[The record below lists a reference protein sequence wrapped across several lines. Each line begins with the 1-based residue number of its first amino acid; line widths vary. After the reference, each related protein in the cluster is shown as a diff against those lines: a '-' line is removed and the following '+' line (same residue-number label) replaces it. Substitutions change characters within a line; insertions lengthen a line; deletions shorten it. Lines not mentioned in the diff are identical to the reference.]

1 MGNRSPLRRLLIASV
16 LILMVALMFL
26 RGELR
31 LLRCH
36 GHHEKEVDL
45 SGKASGQFG
54 EALHREGI
62 ETQAGPSH

>member
-1 MGNRSPLRRLLIASV
+1 
-16 LILMVALMFL
+16 MVALMFL

-31 LLRCH
+31 LLRGH